1 MKYIDKKIALLF
13 LTGILF
19 TKFSLAQPYKNPDL
33 PVEERVNDLLPRMT
47 PEEKFWQL
55 FMIPGNLGEDREKY
69 QHGIFGFQVNTLGH
83 GDDAAQQLLKYAPG
97 ENASNTAKMI
107 NEMQKWFTE
116 KSRLGIPIIPFDEA
130 LHGLVRDGATV
141 FPQSIGLAATFNP
154 GLMHEVATA
163 IANECK
169 SRGIRQI
176 LSPVVNLASDVRWG
190 RTEETYGEDPF
201 LASQMGVAYVSA
213 FEKNGVITTPK
224 HYVANVGDGG
234 RDSYPI
240 HWNERL
246 LRELYLPPFEACF
259 RRGGSR
265 SVMTAYNSYDGTP
278 CTASSFLLN
287 EVLKK
292 EWNFDGFVISDAGG
306 TGGANVLHM
315 TAKDYPEAT
324 IKSIEAGL
332 DVIFQTSYDH
342 YTLFQ
347 PPFLNGSINKERA
360 DDAVARVLKAKFELG
375 LFDDPY
381 VDPAQASFWNGQEN
395 HKILAKKAALESI
408 VLLKNDQKILPVS
421 KKTNKIAVIGPD
433 AAEPRLGG
441 YSGPGDDPVSIL
453 EGIREIAGENC
464 RIEFEKGCDRE
475 IKEFLVIPSAA
486 FSHISDGKKQT
497 GLKGEYYSNISLE
510 GQPAFVRID
519 EKIDFRWTLFSP
531 DPEKLGSNFYSVRW
545 TGQLTAP
552 ESGTYKIGVDGSDG
566 YRIYLDDQLI
576 LDNWV
581 KKSKSVKT
589 VDFPFQQNRTYA
601 VKIEFFEPV
610 DNAWFSLIWNMG
622 VENEDISF
630 QKAVDLAKNSDVAI
644 IAVGIIEGEFQ
655 DRARLNLPGRQEELI
670 RRVAATGTPVVVIL
684 TGGSAVTM
692 TEWMEGA
699 AAIIMAWY
707 PGELGGQAVAEVI
720 FGDYNPAGRLPI
732 SWPVHEG
739 QLPLVYNH
747 KPTGRGDD
755 YVNLTGKPLFPFG
768 YGLSY
773 TDFEYTDIRL
783 EKDSI
788 LPGEHTSVS
797 IKVRNIGTSPGD
809 EVIQMYI
816 RDELASVARPV
827 MELKGFERI
836 HLLPGESKL
845 VRFKIDTEMLSMLD
859 ENLEK
864 IVEPG
869 DFRIMIGASSADIR
883 QKVLLQ
889 VLKQY
894 QAKGQD

>member
-1 MKYIDKKIALLF
+1 MDKKIALIF
-13 LTGILF
+13 LTSILF
-19 TKFSLAQPYKNPDL
+19 AKFSFAQPYKNPEL
-33 PVEERVNDLLPRMT
+33 PVKERVSDLLNRMT

-55 FMIPGNLGEDREKY
+55 FMIPGNPGEDREKFH
-69 QHGIFGFQVNTLGH
+69 HGIFGFQVNTLGQ
-83 GDDAAQQLLKYAPG
+83 GAEAAQQLLKYAPG
-97 ENASNTAKMI
+97 ENASKTAEKI
-107 NEMQKWFTE
+107 NEMQRWFIE

-141 FPQSIGLAATFNP
+141 FPQAIGLAASFDTA
-154 GLMHEVATA
+154 LMHDVGQA
-163 IANECK
+163 IAQECK

-176 LSPVVNLASDVRWG
+176 LSPVVNIVSDVRWG

-201 LASQMGVAYVSA
+201 LAAQMGIAFVSA

-246 LRELYLPPFEACF
+246 LREVYLPPFEACF
-259 RRGGSR
+259 LQGGSR

-287 EVLKK
+287 EILKK

-315 TAKDYPEAT
+315 TAKDYEDASE
-324 IKSIEAGL
+324 KSIEAGL

-347 PPFLNGSINKERA
+347 APFLDGRIDPEKI
-360 DDAVARVLKAKFELG
+360 DDAVARVLKVKFELG

-381 VDPAQASFWNGQEN
+381 VDPEQASYWNGHES
-395 HKILAKKAALESI
+395 HKMLSKKAALESI

-421 KKTNKIAVIGPD
+421 KKTKKIAVIGPD
-433 AAEPRLGG
+433 AAEARLGG
-441 YSGPGDDPVSIL
+441 YSGPGNNPVSIL

-464 RIEFEKGCDRE
+464 RIEFEKGCDQHA
-475 IKEFLVIPSAA
+475 KEYLVIPSTA

-497 GLKGEYYSNISLE
+497 GLNGEYFSNISFE
-510 GQPAFVRID
+510 GQPAFIRID

-545 TGQLTAP
+545 AGLLTAP

-581 KKSKSVKT
+581 KKSKSIKT
-589 VDFPFQQNRTYA
+589 VDFTFQKNRIYDLR
-601 VKIEFFEPV
+601 IEFFEPV
-610 DNAWFSLIWNMG
+610 DNAWFSLVWNMG
-622 VENEDISF
+622 VENEDISI
-630 QKAVDLAKNSDVAI
+630 QKAVDLAKKSDVAI
-644 IAVGIIEGEFQ
+644 IAVGIVEGEFQ
-655 DRARLNLPGRQEELI
+655 DRAKLSLPGGQEELI

-684 TGGSAVTM
+684 TGGSAVNM
-692 TEWMEGA
+692 TEWMDDA

-707 PGELGGQAVAEVI
+707 PGESGGHAVAEVI
-720 FGDYNPAGRLPI
+720 FGVYNPAGRLPI

-773 TDFEYTDIRL
+773 TNFEYTDIRL
-783 EKDSI
+783 EKDII

-797 IKVRNIGTSPGD
+797 IKVRNKGTIPGD

-827 MELKGFERI
+827 MELKAFERI
-836 HLLPGESKL
+836 NLLPGESKL
-845 VRFKIDTEMLSMLD
+845 VSFKIDKEMLSMLD
-859 ENLEK
+859 QDLEK

-883 QKVLLQ
+883 QKVLLT
-889 VLKQY
+889 VSE
-894 QAKGQD
+894 